1 MKKNWIAITL
11 GVFGLFAS
19 SAQGM
24 GRPTI
29 GEIVKGGL
37 IPEAWDL
44 VRVLGQ
50 NPTTQSLNA
59 GENFV
64 ENLRAALASTSPQML
79 ALQTS
84 LTDQGYDASGR
95 DLTHKKQV
103 TAALASQQKLTEQ
116 GYDASGTDLT
126 HKKQVTA
133 ALDAQ
138 QKLTDQGYD
147 ASSTD
152 LTHKKQVT
160 AALASQQK
168 LTDQGYDASGS
179 DLTHKKQVTAA
190 LASQRKLNDQGYDA
204 SGNDLTHKKQ
214 VTAALASQQKLTEQ
228 GYDASGSDLTHK
240 DQVTAA
246 LASQQKLTEQ
256 GYDASG
262 SDLTH
267 KNQVT
272 AALDAQRK
280 LAEQGYS
287 SDGHDLI
294 SLNEYNQLSE
304 RAVLLEQAISV
315 NNIMPNVWTA
325 ILASSLLTRDVVSY
339 VTSENLLLS
348 DEDIA
353 NHHNSGGSNP
363 KNSSELTALD
373 KAKLL
378 RSWIMR
384 FSPTKHTQ
392 SDLDNFQIH
401 LTDGDFYLGTN
412 SGDPDHSLHLK
423 LS

>member
-84 LTDQGYDASGR
+84 LTDQGYDASGS
-95 DLTHKKQV
+95 DLTHK
-103 TAALASQQKLTEQ
+103 
-116 GYDASGTDLT
+116 D
-126 HKKQVTA
+126 
-133 ALDAQ
+133 
-138 QKLTDQGYD
+138 
-147 ASSTD
+147 
-152 LTHKKQVT
+152 QVT

-168 LTDQGYDASGS
+168 LTDQGYDASGT

-214 VTAALASQQKLTEQ
+214 VTAALASQQKLTDQ

-267 KNQVT
+267 KDQVA

-294 SLNEYNQLSE
+294 SITEYNQLSE

-325 ILASSLLTRDVVSY
+325 ILASSLLTSDVVSY

-363 KNSSELTALD
+363 KSSSELTALD

-378 RSWIMR
+378 RSWIMHIR
-384 FSPTKHTQ
+384 FMEYMQ

>member
-11 GVFGLFAS
+11 GMFGVFAS
-19 SAQGM
+19 PAQGM
-24 GRPTI
+24 TNPTI
-29 GEIVKGGL
+29 GEIVKGGR
-37 IPEAWDL
+37 IPEGWASL
-44 VRVLGQ
+44 IALSR
-50 NPTTQSLNA
+50 NAETQSVNV

-64 ENLRAALASTSPQML
+64 DNLRAALASTSPQML

-95 DLTHKKQV
+95 DLTHKDQV

-126 HKKQVTA
+126 HK
-133 ALDAQ
+133 D
-138 QKLTDQGYD
+138 
-147 ASSTD
+147 
-152 LTHKKQVT
+152 QVT

-168 LTDQGYDASGS
+168 LTDQGYDASGT
-179 DLTHKKQVTAA
+179 DLTHKDQVA
-190 LASQRKLNDQGYDA
+190 
-204 SGNDLTHKKQ
+204 
-214 VTAALASQQKLTEQ
+214 AALASQQKLTEQ
-228 GYDASGSDLTHK
+228 GY
-240 DQVTAA
+240 
-246 LASQQKLTEQ
+246 
-256 GYDASG
+256 
-262 SDLTH
+262 
-267 KNQVT
+267 
-272 AALDAQRK
+272 
-280 LAEQGYS
+280 S

-294 SLNEYNQLSE
+294 SLTEHNQLSE
-304 RAVLLEQAISV
+304 RAALLEQALGIRNV
-315 NNIMPNVWTA
+315 LPNVWTA
-325 ILASSLLTRDVVSY
+325 VLASSLLTREVVSGIS
-339 VTSENLLLS
+339 SENLLLS

-363 KNSSELTALD
+363 KSSSGLTALD

-378 RSWIMR
+378 RSWIMHIG
-384 FSPTKHTQ
+384 FMEYMQ

>member
-11 GVFGLFAS
+11 GMFGLFAS

-64 ENLRAALASTSPQML
+64 DELRDKLASTSPQML
-79 ALQTS
+79 ALQNT
-84 LTDQGYDASGR
+84 LI
-95 DLTHKKQV
+95 
-103 TAALASQQKLTEQ
+103 
-116 GYDASGTDLT
+116 
-126 HKKQVTA
+126 
-133 ALDAQ
+133 
-138 QKLTDQGYD
+138 
-147 ASSTD
+147 
-152 LTHKKQVT
+152 
-160 AALASQQK
+160 
-168 LTDQGYDASGS
+168 DQGYDASGS
-179 DLTHKKQVTAA
+179 
-190 LASQRKLNDQGYDA
+190 N
-204 SGNDLTHKKQ
+204 LTHKKQ

-240 DQVTAA
+240 DQVAAA
-246 LASQQKLTEQ
+246 LAS
-256 GYDASG
+256 
-262 SDLTH
+262 
-267 KNQVT
+267 
-272 AALDAQRK
+272 QRK

>member
-64 ENLRAALASTSPQML
+64 DELRDKLASTSPQML

-84 LTDQGYDASGR
+84 LTDQGYDASGS
-95 DLTHKKQV
+95 DLTHKDQVTAALTSQQKLTDQGYDASGTDLTHKDQV
-103 TAALASQQKLTEQ
+103 TAALASQQKLTDK

-126 HKKQVTA
+126 HKKQVAT
-133 ALDAQ
+133 
-138 QKLTDQGYD
+138 
-147 ASSTD
+147 
-152 LTHKKQVT
+152 
-160 AALASQQK
+160 
-168 LTDQGYDASGS
+168 
-179 DLTHKKQVTAA
+179 A

-204 SGNDLTHKKQ
+204 SGNDLIHKKQ
-214 VTAALASQQKLTEQ
+214 VTAALASQQKLTDQ

-267 KNQVT
+267 KDQVA

-294 SLNEYNQLSE
+294 SITEYNQLSE

-325 ILASSLLTRDVVSY
+325 VLASSLLTREVVSGIS
-339 VTSENLLLS
+339 SENLLLS

-363 KNSSELTALD
+363 KSSSELTALD

-378 RSWIMR
+378 RSWIMHIG
-384 FSPTKHTQ
+384 FMEYMQ